1 MVDRR
6 FRARVPVSSIQT
18 AIFRDLMNSYAD
30 DVSSVADI
38 KFFGVFSA
46 IFSFRYVIH
55 SIISILRTMFFENS
69 PDIPDKRVSRV
80 DKYGGTATEKIL
92 IKNGVENNDFR
103 RNFK

>member
-1 MVDRR
+1 
-6 FRARVPVSSIQT
+6 
-18 AIFRDLMNSYAD
+18 
-30 DVSSVADI
+30 
-38 KFFGVFSA
+38 
-46 IFSFRYVIH
+46 
-55 SIISILRTMFFENS
+55 MFFENS